1 MYKSHD
7 LLHLWIV
14 RSGNEHRYVSFL
26 PILTVLCHS
35 RLAYSCESRNIL
47 VFCGQQQQQQ
57 WSITLSFAHAHGVNI
72 VLYCLAVIKVHDV
85 CTYKHPSHV
94 HTYHHSALV
103 WVTDAHWAHH
113 ISVTAVQSMTLNKLI
128 NGSLHVALLRIFVLY
143 ITGVSV
149 KVYKMR
155 ISTAVIIYGSA
166 FCLPL
171 SHYHQ

>member
-1 MYKSHD
+1 MSVFCRFWQFCAIHD
-7 LLHLWIV
+7 LLIV
-14 RSGNEHRYVSFL
+14 VNLE
-26 PILTVLCHS
+26 IS
-35 RLAYSCESRNIL
+35 RFSVDNNNNNDSDR
-47 VFCGQQQQQQ
+47 
-57 WSITLSFAHAHGVNI
+57 SITLSFAHAHGVNI

-113 ISVTAVQSMTLNKLI
+113 ISVTAVQSTTLNKLI